1 MNFGHWT
8 LQSLN
13 HLEWGLLEMWSCLQ
27 LLLWVVGIYFQKDLL
42 LKPYF
47 THYIYFFLGNLEFRT
62 TSYDQGSFVAFLV
75 TLQVQKHKTF
85 GYA

>member
-1 MNFGHWT
+1 
-8 LQSLN
+8 
-13 HLEWGLLEMWSCLQ
+13 MWSCPQ

-42 LKPYF
+42 LKLLLHTTYN
-47 THYIYFFLGNLEFRT
+47 YFLGNLEFQT
-62 TSYDQGSFVAFLV
+62 TGYDQGSFVAFLA